1 MDIYIKFLSFFKSLF
16 DKTKDYDRMWNS
28 KRWRLCILFSI
39 FSLPFL
45 FSFLQNTSFPL
56 SVTVFLF
63 FVFLVIAILSPRS
76 VFVLMIASVSFEIIN
91 FLPQD
96 WGFSLR
102 PYQFLAGVIF
112 LGLCI
117 RNGYSFLRQM
127 HWNFSHIHF
136 IDIGIMLIVF
146 GGILSSFF
154 SDFFAESMRLSI
166 IILSFAF
173 LYVLVR
179 VFLKSTKDIVLVMP
193 YILASFVSTALYALI
208 QNAAFLHGM
217 AWHREIM
224 PGRPNAFFSE
234 PDWLGFYIALFLF
247 VIWFLFFSIERK
259 KEGERDWIGVLLP
272 LWIASSFG
280 FMALIIT
287 VSRSAWLGLF
297 FGLSSLI
304 VWSIWKQ
311 KKQSIGKIIFFVLS
325 LFVAILYVL
334 ILPLTNFELGN
345 RAQSSISGLQEIT
358 ISCISKVNLPQQ
370 IALEEDLIDYNCRH
384 INLEE
389 IEGEKASDRYV
400 TKIFRKD
407 PNAEIRK
414 DIWRKTKELI
424 GKNFFFGIGW
434 GGIASAFGE
443 GSRGEYFNASN
454 LFLGIWLGSG
464 IGGFIGLVMIF
475 IYLGYFSIRSLFSKD
490 RDTSKIGIGV
500 LGTLIIVFV
509 FNMFNSSESLA
520 VMWVWLGILTSLS
533 LEIRRKDRDK
543 QKI

>member
-1 MDIYIKFLSFFKSLF
+1 MNVYIKFLSFFYKKKDF
-16 DKTKDYDRMWNS
+16 DTVWNS
-28 KRWRLCILFSI
+28 KGWHLSLLFLIL
-39 FSLPFL
+39 SLPFFL
-45 FSFLQNTSFPL
+45 SFLQNTSFPL
-56 SVTVFLF
+56 LVLVFLF
-63 FVFLVIAILSPRS
+63 FAFLVMAILSPRS
-76 VFVLMIASVSFEIIN
+76 VFVLMIASASFEIIN
-91 FLPQD
+91 LLPQE

-102 PYQFLAGVIF
+102 PYQFLAGIIF

-117 RNGYSFLRQM
+117 RNGYSFARQM

-136 IDIGIMLIVF
+136 IDIGIILIVF
-146 GGILSSFF
+146 GGFLSSFF
-154 SDFFAESMRLSI
+154 SDFFVESIRLSI
-166 IILSFAF
+166 ILLSFAF

-193 YILASFVSTALYALI
+193 YMIASFVSTALYALI
-208 QNAAFLHGM
+208 QNASFLHGM
-217 AWHREIM
+217 AWHKEIM

-234 PDWLGFYIALFLF
+234 PDWLGFYTALFLF
-247 VIWFLFFSIERK
+247 VLWFLFFSTEK
-259 KEGERDWIGVLLP
+259 KKHGQRDRIVILIP

-280 FMALIIT
+280 FMTLIIT

-297 FGLSSLI
+297 FGLSFLV

-311 KKQSIGKIIFFVLS
+311 KKQSIGKIIFLILS
-325 LFVAILYVL
+325 FFVAILYVL
-334 ILPLTNFELGN
+334 ILPLTTFELGN

-358 ISCISKVNLPQQ
+358 ISCISKVDLPTQ
-370 IALEEDLIDYNCRH
+370 IDSKEELIAYNCRH

-389 IEGEKASDRYV
+389 IEGEKASDRYI

-414 DIWRKTKELI
+414 DIWKKTKELI
-424 GKNFFFGIGW
+424 EKNFFFGIGW
-434 GGIASAFGE
+434 GGMSSAFGE

-500 LGTLIIVFV
+500 LGTLVVVFV
-509 FNMFNSSESLA
+509 FNMFNSSEFLA
-520 VMWVWLGILTSLS
+520 VIWVWLGVVASLFLGREKRS
-533 LEIRRKDRDK
+533 
-543 QKI
+543 